1 MGLKK
6 LAEKVVEYNER
17 LENGKASKIKPGHI
31 DKIISKLRRK
41 SAELEAEIA
50 SANSPEKRERLE
62 KKLAVARTHIERAE
76 WLLKE
81 LGYTDMTQIR

>member
-31 DKIISKLRRK
+31 EKVLEKLRRK
-41 SAELEAEIA
+41 SAEIEAEIA
-50 SANSPEKRERLE
+50 SSTSPEKRARLE
-62 KKLAVARTHIERAE
+62 TKLAVARTHIERAE

-81 LGYTDMTQIR
+81 LGPADPKPTR

>member
-17 LENGKASKIKPGHI
+17 LDGGKASEIKPSHV
-31 DKIISKLRRK
+31 KKVLEKLRKK
-41 SAELEAEIA
+41 SAELEQEIA
-50 SANSPEKRERLE
+50 VAADSDKKARLVRKHGIACE
-62 KKLAVARTHIERAE
+62 HIQRAE

-81 LGYTDMTQIR
+81 IS